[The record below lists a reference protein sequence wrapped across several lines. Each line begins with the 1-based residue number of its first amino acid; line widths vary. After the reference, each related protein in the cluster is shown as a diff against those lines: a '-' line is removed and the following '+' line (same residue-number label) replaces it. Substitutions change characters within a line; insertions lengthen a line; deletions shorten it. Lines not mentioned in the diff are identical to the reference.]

1 MFVNLTIR
9 KKLIVLSMITLSV
22 ILLYAFAISYQSYM
36 KYSSAK
42 DTKSLILLSVKMS
55 DVLHELQKE
64 RGASA
69 GYLSS
74 GGKKFTNILPRQY
87 KQSDAKIVLLK
98 EYMQQNP
105 SQYVDIV
112 RNRIDFDSII
122 QMRSKVQSLQAK
134 TQEAVKFYTALNK
147 KLIDTIANFSIVPKN
162 SDLRTDFNSLVV
174 FISAKERAGIERAVL
189 SGVFAA
195 DRCDRATAAKFAS
208 LVSEQKALTNLFL
221 TTTNDYL
228 RQEYKKIASDSA
240 FDEVEQYRA
249 IANSKAQNFNVDPTV
264 WFKTITKKIN
274 KLKEFEDIIK
284 NYTIQT
290 ADKIESNLFVLLL
303 LIAIGSIVIIIVT
316 LLMSRSVANSIT
328 SSIDRFKNIIA
339 AITSEGDLSIVV
351 DRRSKIR
358 NEMDEI
364 TRLLAIMVELVR
376 DLTAR
381 INTSVNKASQG
392 DFSYDLN
399 ADGLN
404 GDFAE
409 AIHNV
414 KNGIHAM
421 KEAHEKQ
428 QIINFSAKVRSIGSV
443 GDGLGL
449 IQDEILSTIEE
460 LNILGDKTS
469 KTAESS
475 NESMLEVDNILH
487 KLQRLVE
494 HISDSNM
501 SIEELNEK
509 TNEITSVVDL
519 IKDIADQTNLL
530 ALNAAIEAARAGEHG
545 RGFAVVADEVR
556 KLAERTQ
563 KATSEITI
571 SINAMKQE
579 ASATLDK
586 SETMTSLADEVSS
599 SVENFNDKMISLNE
613 ESTIM
618 VREIS
623 EMQDNVFV
631 VLAKID
637 HIIFK
642 ANVYD
647 VVVEADNNIT
657 LDSHTEC
664 RLGKWYASTAKERF
678 GSTEAYKELELPHK
692 VVHDSAGKCTMYF
705 SETEDKRLE
714 NEEIIIK
721 NLQEM
726 EEKSVRLFSL
736 LNEMLQEAHNQK

>member
-1 MFVNLTIR
+1 MFAKFTIR
-9 KKLIVLSMITLSV
+9 KKLMLLSIITLSV
-22 ILLYAFAISYQSYM
+22 ILIYAVAVSYQSYVH
-36 KYSSAK
+36 YTNAK
-42 DTKSLILLSVKMS
+42 DTKSLIQLSVKMS

-69 GYLSS
+69 GYVSS
-74 GGKKFTNILPRQY
+74 SGKKFRDILPNQY
-87 KQSDAKIVLLK
+87 KQSNLKIATLQ
-98 EYMQQNP
+98 EYMQKNP
-105 SQYVDIV
+105 SEYVDIV
-112 RNRIDFDSII
+112 RSRIDFDSISV
-122 QMRSKVQSLQAK
+122 MRSKVQALKVQTK
-134 TQEAVKFYTALNK
+134 DAVKFYTALNK
-147 KLIDTIANFSIVPKN
+147 KLIDTVANFSIIPN
-162 SDLRTDFNSLVV
+162 NNDLRTDFNSLVI

-195 DRCDRATAAKFAS
+195 NRCSRTTAAKFAS

-221 TTTNDYL
+221 QTTNGYL
-228 RQEYKKIASDSA
+228 RQEYKKIASDSV
-240 FDEVEQYRA
+240 FNEVEHYRT
-249 IANSKAQNFNVDPTV
+249 IANSKIEDFNVDPTV
-264 WFKTITKKIN
+264 WFQTITKKIN

-284 NYTIQT
+284 NYTLQR
-290 ADKIESNLFVLLL
+290 ADAITSNLFWLLL
-303 LIAIGSIVIIIVT
+303 FIAVGSAFIIVITI
-316 LLMSRSVANSIT
+316 LMSRSVAKSIT
-328 SSIDRFKNIIA
+328 GSINRFKDIIGT
-339 AITSEGDLSIVV
+339 ITREGDLSIVV
-351 DRRSKIR
+351 DRRTEVR

-364 TRLLAIMVELVR
+364 TRLLATMVELVK

-381 INTSVNKASQG
+381 INTSVNKASEG
-392 DFSYDLN
+392 DFSYNLN
-399 ADGLN
+399 SEGLN

-414 KNGIHAM
+414 QNGINAM

-428 QIINFSAKVRSIGSV
+428 QIIKFGANVRSIGSV

-449 IQDEILSTIEE
+449 IQGEILNVIKE
-460 LNILGDKTS
+460 LDILGEKTS

-475 NESMLEVDNILH
+475 NESMTEVDNILQ
-487 KLQRLVE
+487 KLQTLVE

-501 SIEELNEK
+501 SIEALNDK

-519 IKDIADQTNLL
+519 IKDIAEQTNLL

-586 SETMTSLADEVSS
+586 SETMTSLADEASS
-599 SVENFNDKMISLNE
+599 SVENFNDKMVHLNE

-618 VREIS
+618 VREIN

-647 VVVEADNNIT
+647 VVVEADSDKT
-657 LDSHTEC
+657 FGTHTEC
-664 RLGKWYASTAKERF
+664 RLGKWYVTTAKERF
-678 GSTEAYKELELPHK
+678 GTTEAYKELENPHK
-692 VVHDSAGKCTMYF
+692 IVHETAGKCIIYF
-705 SETEDKRLE
+705 NRGEDKRLE
-714 NEEIIIK
+714 NEEIIIE

-726 EEKSVRLFSL
+726 EEKSSQLFAL
-736 LNEMLQEAHNQK
+736 LNRMLDEAHHK